1 MAPQAVGTGVTIMNL
16 CRAPVIGA
24 TLAAT
29 RQCLRAQK
37 CGVSRPWRS
46 GWPSKTKALCIVFL
60 VSTLCASPSARELE
74 EVVILGARNELSQAL
89 SGSTNVPLLARDDQV
104 SLDRT
109 IADWLA
115 AAPGISLNGQ
125 GGLFQSYSLRG
136 LSRARIRTEIDGVPI
151 VTDRPAGNAIGFL
164 PPFLLQSVSGV
175 MGPVSALYGSEAM
188 GGVITVKPQWFS
200 TPVVSASVQTNDAAR
215 SLSVGAPLGAA
226 TSLGWTL
233 RRANDAEAAKG
244 EPLHSQYR
252 QTAVQLQHRTR
263 WNGLTASVSALGT
276 WGRDIGKSSKAY
288 PDTQVTDYPHER
300 HSVLKFELA
309 REQTWLWRG
318 FHHAQDWQSRS
329 TQSDGTAAENQYR
342 AQTVGS
348 LFYLANDLAGGTGRM
363 GLEWVGRRGVEIR
376 YQERDSSG
384 DVILSNTPVDGQ
396 QDNAGLFVDHE
407 WRLGSWHLG
416 MGFRFDHISQ
426 TAVGVK
432 RRHSAPSAS
441 LRLDGQL
448 SPNWMVYA
456 NAGSGFR
463 FPTLSELYYR
473 GITARGAIEGNPALE
488 RERSRA
494 AEVGVSGVI
503 GMVTIS
509 MNAYRTKITDY
520 IERYTVD
527 GDLRSYRNLS
537 EGTIKGYEFT
547 LDYRPSGAWQHRLSY
562 QRQTGDERVTG
573 DVLADLNPP
582 GWRYLGKYQHAA
594 FSAAVDVMHRPE
606 RSRHGPGEVR
616 LDATTVANL
625 RLAWDINAQWQW
637 SLACLN
643 CSDKNFYGSADDL
656 APLQPGRTFSL
667 GVTWTPGA

>member
-1 MAPQAVGTGVTIMNL
+1 MAPQAVGARVTIMNF

-29 RQCLRAQK
+29 RRCLRALT
-37 CGVSRPWRS
+37 S
-46 GWPSKTKALCIVFL
+46 GISCPCCLGWAINTKALCIVFL
-60 VSTLCASPSARELE
+60 VTTLCSHPSASELE

-89 SGSTNVPLLARDDQV
+89 SGSTNVPLVTRDDQV

-109 IADWLA
+109 LADWLA

-188 GGVITVKPQWFS
+188 GGVVTVKPQWFS
-200 TPVVSASVQTNDAAR
+200 APVMNASAQTNDAAR
-215 SLSVGAPLGAA
+215 SLSVGAPLGAD

-233 RRANDAEAAKG
+233 RRANDAEAANG
-244 EPLHSQYR
+244 ESLHSQYR

-263 WNGLTASVSALGT
+263 WHGLTARVSALGS

-288 PDTQVTDYPHER
+288 PDAQLTDYPHER

-376 YQERDSSG
+376 YRERDSSG

-426 TAVGVK
+426 TTVGVK
-432 RRHSAPSAS
+432 RHHSAPSAS

-463 FPTLSELYYR
+463 FPTLSELYYQ

-503 GMVTIS
+503 GTLTIS

-527 GDLRSYRNLS
+527 EDLRSYRNLS
-537 EGTIKGYEFT
+537 EGTIEGYEFT
-547 LDYRPSGAWQHRLSY
+547 LDYQPSDAWQHRLSY

-573 DVLADLNPP
+573 DGLADLNPP
-582 GWRYLGKYQHAA
+582 GWRYLGKYRNAA
-594 FSAAVDVMHRPE
+594 FSAVVDVMHRPE
-606 RSRHGPGEVR
+606 RSRHGPGEVP

-656 APLQPGRTFSL
+656 APLQPGRAFSL
-667 GVTWTPGA
+667 GVTWTPGS

>member
-1 MAPQAVGTGVTIMNL
+1 MNL
-16 CRAPVIGA
+16 CQAPVTAA
-24 TLAAT
+24 TLAVT
-29 RQCLRAQK
+29 RRCLRAPT
-37 CGVSRPWRS
+37 GRISHPWYLGRAS
-46 GWPSKTKALCIVFL
+46 NTKALCIVFL
-60 VSTLCASPSARELE
+60 VTTLCSRPSASELE
-74 EVVILGARNELSQAL
+74 EVVILGARNELSQTL
-89 SGSTNVPLLARDDQV
+89 SGSTNVPLLTREEQV

-188 GGVITVKPQWFS
+188 GGVINLKTQWFS
-200 TPVVSASVQTNDAAR
+200 APVMNASVQTNDTAR
-215 SLSVGAPLGAA
+215 SLSVGAPLGAD
-226 TSLGWTL
+226 TSFGWTL
-233 RRANDAEAAKG
+233 RRANDAEAANG

-252 QTAVQLQHRTR
+252 QTAVQLQHRKR
-263 WNGLTASVSALGT
+263 WNDLTARISALGS

-288 PDTQVTDYPHER
+288 PDTQFTDYPHEH

-329 TQSDGTAAENQYR
+329 TQSDGTTAENQYR

-348 LFYLANDLAGGTGRM
+348 LFYLANDLAGGSGRM

-376 YQERDSSG
+376 YRERDASA
-384 DVILSNTPVDGQ
+384 DVMLSNTPVDGQ

-407 WRLGSWHLG
+407 WAVGSWHLG
-416 MGFRFDHISQ
+416 VGFRFDYISQ
-426 TAVGVK
+426 KANGAT
-432 RRHSAPSAS
+432 RHHSAPSGS
-441 LRLDGQL
+441 LRLDRQL
-448 SPNWMVYA
+448 SPNWSVHA
-456 NAGSGFR
+456 NVGSGFR

-494 AEVGVSGVI
+494 AEVGLVGVI
-503 GMVTIS
+503 GAVTVS
-509 MNAYRTKITDY
+509 MNAYRTEITDY
-520 IERYTVD
+520 IERFTVD
-527 GDLRSYRNLS
+527 EDLLSYRNLG
-537 EGTIKGYEFT
+537 EGTIRGYEFT
-547 LDYRPSGAWQHRLSY
+547 LDFRPSSAWQHRLSY
-562 QRQTGDERVTG
+562 QHQSGHESVTG

-582 GWRYLGKYQHAA
+582 GWRYLGKYRNAA

-606 RSRHGPGEVR
+606 RPRFGPGEVP
-616 LDATTVANL
+616 LTAATVANL
-625 RLAWDINAQWQW
+625 RLTWDISAQWQW

-643 CSDKNFYGSADDL
+643 CSDARFYGSADDL
-656 APLQPGRTFSL
+656 APLQPGRIFSL
-667 GVTWTPGA
+667 GVTWTPGS